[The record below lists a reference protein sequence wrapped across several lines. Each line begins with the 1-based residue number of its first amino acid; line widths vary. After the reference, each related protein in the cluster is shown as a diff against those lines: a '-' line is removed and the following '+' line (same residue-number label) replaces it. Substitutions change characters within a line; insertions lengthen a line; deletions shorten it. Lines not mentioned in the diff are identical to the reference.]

1 MPHSSLWN
9 TECSGAP
16 SAVEHR
22 VLCNIED
29 PGRQRPA
36 VCVHRRQPAA
46 GSWLAS
52 IGLRLAV
59 AGWLFAV
66 GCRWS
71 RCTDG
76 GDGEHLLTRTV
87 VSWNTMIS
95 TCEKGMQWDSDLGL
109 LQEMVQHMRAPNVE
123 SWKVA
128 KSALEGIAGN
138 NADARRDSSGRESLD
153 WAKRFHKRW
162 QRMW

>member
-1 MPHSSLWN
+1 MEHRVLWN
-9 TECSGAP
+9 TEC
-16 SAVEHR
+16 
-22 VLCNIED
+22 C
-29 PGRQRPA
+29 GRSRTP
-36 VCVHRRQPAA
+36 A
-46 GSWLAS
+46 GSGQQS
-52 IGLRLAV
+52 V
-59 AGWLFAV
+59 
-66 GCRWS
+66 S
-71 RCTDG
+71 TDG
-76 GDGEHLLTRTV
+76 GRRLAAGWHPLACGWRLLAGCSPLVAGGAVPLMEEMVQHLLTRTA
-87 VSWNTMIS
+87 VSWNRVIS
-95 TCEKGMQWDSDLGL
+95 AREKGVQWDGDLGL